1 MCKHYQNLYYN
12 DIFDLFEGDDARA
25 ITIKR
30 EQYGGIVHLFISTG
44 RSPSKNTFMTST
56 YTYNPNT
63 KHQRLTILFL
73 FDSTL
78 CLAFVTTLS
87 QS

>member
-30 EQYGGIVHLFISTG
+30 EQYGGTVHLFISTG
-44 RSPSKNTFMTST
+44 RSLSKNTFMTST

-63 KHQRLTILFL
+63 KHQRLTSLFL